1 MQHDA
6 EFAKRE
12 KEARDSAASDLAA
25 ERRLDSA
32 LRDDFVAQV
41 QACGAA
47 CAGTLRM
54 HARAR
59 THARTH
65 VRNHDFHASA
75 RIDTQHGDIRRSILS
90 AASA

>member
-54 HARAR
+54 HARV
-59 THARTH
+59 HARTH
-65 VRNHDFHASA
+65 VRNHEFHASA